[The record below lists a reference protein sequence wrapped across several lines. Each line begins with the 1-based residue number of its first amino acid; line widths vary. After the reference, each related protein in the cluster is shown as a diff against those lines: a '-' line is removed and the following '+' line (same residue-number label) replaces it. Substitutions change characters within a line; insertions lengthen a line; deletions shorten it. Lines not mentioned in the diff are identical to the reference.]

1 MRISTQQGRQDS
13 ITKED
18 GQLACISQDSERPIN
33 VHYNIS
39 LLFSSFH
46 YLFLVYN
53 VILKEY
59 FT

>member
-1 MRISTQQGRQDS
+1 MHIRTQQGRQDS

-18 GQLACISQDSERPIN
+18 GQLPALLRIQRPIN

-39 LLFSSFH
+39 LLSSSFH
-46 YLFLVYN
+46 FLFLVCN